1 MENII
6 KMVMSIDEKAS
17 EIMKETEQY
26 LENRE
31 KDIKDKIEAIR
42 SEIMAKTRIDAKEL
56 YESIVKES
64 EEEAEAIRNKT
75 REECNE
81 LEGRFS
87 KFKDKLEKQLFSR
100 IFN

>member
-6 KMVMSIDEKAS
+6 KMVVSIDQKAS
-17 EIMKETEQY
+17 EIMKETQQY
-26 LENRE
+26 LETRE
-31 KDIKDKIEAIR
+31 RDIKDKIEAMR
-42 SEIMAKTRIDAKEL
+42 SDIMAKTKIDAREL
-56 YESIVKES
+56 YESIVRES
-64 EEEAEAIRNKT
+64 EEEAEVIRTKT

-100 IFN
+100 IFS